1 LHLINYQLLIKINQ
15 KNLARLIAFSITV
28 VSMTTIGIAAA
39 NMTVIDIAII
49 RMTVIGTTVISI
61 RHCKDSDIMMIS

>member
-1 LHLINYQLLIKINQ
+1 M
-15 KNLARLIAFSITV
+15 V
-28 VSMTTIGIAAA
+28 VSMTAIGIAAA

-61 RHCKDSDIMMIS
+61 RHCKDSDIIMIS